1 MYLLPNLE
9 KLIIDE
15 IKTWLLTYSSDKS
28 GASST
33 TSNYR
38 QLHGPLSEVMS
49 LSNFNMLINYFVEKA
64 NRKHFISFVSALEN
78 VIWESGVIQ
87 YQVEPHFVFDRII
100 ERFTGITS
108 LFIQYVYKVRNLYK
122 EIVIEMD
129 AVEPITEDH
138 FAEMLPAMQEMLGH
152 TKQTVMAEYINQA
165 HAEFTSIINK
175 LEVHNAVT
183 AFNIKTLKSSITATS
198 YEKST

>member
-1 MYLLPNLE
+1 MMANMKKELSVISPLVACEIFNTSITTFFMENYKTLPNKIMAEQAYDLFKDMYLLPNLE

-108 LFIQYVYKVRNLYK
+108 LFIQYVYK
-122 EIVIEMD
+122 
-129 AVEPITEDH
+129 
-138 FAEMLPAMQEMLGH
+138 G
-152 TKQTVMAEYINQA
+152 
-165 HAEFTSIINK
+165 S
-175 LEVHNAVT
+175 
-183 AFNIKTLKSSITATS
+183 
-198 YEKST
+198 